1 MVKVQA
7 GSAQVQAD
15 LAQEAFSFSK
25 TESER
30 HAEDQSTTPM
40 GAKHCPLPLS
50 TFLGVQCYLLFFFF
64 WYIVSKESNFLF
76 YFFYFYFYS
85 YLLEANYLQYCSGF
99 CHTLT

>member
-64 WYIVSKESNFLF
+64 LVYSIKRKQFSFL
-76 YFFYFYFYS
+76 FFYFYFYS

-99 CHTLT
+99 CHALT